1 MRFINSTFHGL
12 LDYAA
17 AITLIIAPFV
27 LGLAEQSAFAHW
39 FSVAAGAGL
48 IAYSL
53 ITKYAYSLAK
63 IIPFKTHLMLD
74 LAAAIVFL
82 LAPFLFGFE
91 GIVAGYYWVMGA
103 GVVMVV
109 LFSNTL
115 QHEAKLSSNPSH

>member
-1 MRFINSTFHGL
+1 MRFINSTLHGL

-17 AITLIIAPFV
+17 AVTLIIAPFV

-39 FSVAAGAGL
+39 FSVAAGTGL
-48 IAYSL
+48 TVYSL
-53 ITKYAYSLAK
+53 MTQYAYSLAK

-74 LAAAIVFL
+74 LAAAVVFL

-109 LFSNTL
+109 LFSNAL
-115 QHEAKLSSNPSH
+115 EHNARLASNPSH

>member
-1 MRFINSTFHGL
+1 MRFINSTLHGL

-39 FSVAAGAGL
+39 FSVAAGVGL

-53 ITKYAYSLAK
+53 ITKYAYSVAK

-74 LAAAIVFL
+74 LAAAVVFL

-91 GIVAGYYWVMGA
+91 GIVAGYYWVMGM

-109 LFSNTL
+109 LFSSTL
-115 QHEAKLSSNPSH
+115 QHEAKLTSNLSH

>member
-1 MRFINSTFHGL
+1 MRFINSTLHGL

-17 AITLIIAPFV
+17 ATALIIAPFL
-27 LGLAEQSAFAHW
+27 LGLAEQSVFAHW

-48 IAYSL
+48 IVYSL
-53 ITKYAYSLAK
+53 ITKYAYSMAK
-63 IIPFKTHLMLD
+63 IIPFKIHLMFD
-74 LAAAIVFL
+74 LAAAVVFL

-109 LFSNTL
+109 LLSNTL
-115 QHEAKLSSNPSH
+115 EGNVKLTASTSH